1 MALRIGDIA
10 DASQLLN
17 CPWRRRKQPQ
27 RKPPT
32 HYRRRHI
39 TSLCRLPYR
48 EEGAVLNLLTPTHH
62 PYGSG
67 PSPLPKTS
75 ITFERL

>member
-1 MALRIGDIA
+1 MALGIGDIA

-17 CPWRRRKQPQ
+17 CPWRRRKQTQ
-27 RKPPT
+27 RKPPP

-39 TSLCRLPYR
+39 AGHCRLPYR

>member
-10 DASQLLN
+10 DTQLLD
-17 CPWRRRKQPQ
+17 CPWRRRKQAQ
-27 RKPPT
+27 LEPPP

-39 TSLCRLPYR
+39 AGRCRLPYR
-48 EEGAVLNLLTPTHH
+48 EEGAVLNLLASAHH

-67 PSPLPKTS
+67 PSPLLETS
-75 ITFERL
+75 ITFERP